1 MKTGFKAFDKNLRCN
16 GFQYKV
22 GKTYKTNEVSMCK
35 RGFHY
40 CKHFKDVY
48 NYYPKNAVTPVAEV
62 EDLSD
67 TSITE
72 NDKTVT
78 KKLRIIRLLASEEIV
93 NKLLNETNSGH
104 YNSGNYNSGYYN
116 SGHRNSGYSNSGHRN
131 SGNYNSGNYNSG
143 YFNSDTP
150 TVRLFNKQS
159 ELKFSDEIIAQLR
172 RINVKPILSWIPLS
186 IMTDEEKTNNP
197 QHVTLGGYL
206 KNTGKTDYSCLTEAD
221 KQLIKSLPGYDH
233 KVFKEI
239 TGISLNRKK

>member
-78 KKLRIIRLLASEEIV
+78 KKLRIIRLLASEEII
-93 NKLLNETNSGH
+93 NKLLNETNSGNYNSGH
-104 YNSGNYNSGYYN
+104 YNSGY
-116 SGHRNSGYSNSGHRN
+116 
-131 SGNYNSGNYNSG
+131 YNSGNYNSG

-186 IMTDEEKTNNP
+186 IMTDDEKTNNP

>member
-78 KKLRIIRLLASEEIV
+78 KKLRIIRLLASEEII

-104 YNSGNYNSGYYN
+104 YNSSNYNSGYYN
-116 SGHRNSGYSNSGHRN
+116 SGHRNSGYSNSRHHN
-131 SGNYNSGNYNSG
+131 SRIYNSRHLNSVHYNS
-143 YFNSDTP
+143 SD
-150 TVRLFNKQS
+150 
-159 ELKFSDEIIAQLR
+159 D
-172 RINVKPILSWIPLS
+172 
-186 IMTDEEKTNNP
+186 
-197 QHVTLGGYL
+197 
-206 KNTGKTDYSCLTEAD
+206 
-221 KQLIKSLPGYDH
+221 
-233 KVFKEI
+233 
-239 TGISLNRKK
+239 

>member
-104 YNSGNYNSGYYN
+104 
-116 SGHRNSGYSNSGHRN
+116 
-131 SGNYNSGNYNSG
+131 YNSGNYNSG